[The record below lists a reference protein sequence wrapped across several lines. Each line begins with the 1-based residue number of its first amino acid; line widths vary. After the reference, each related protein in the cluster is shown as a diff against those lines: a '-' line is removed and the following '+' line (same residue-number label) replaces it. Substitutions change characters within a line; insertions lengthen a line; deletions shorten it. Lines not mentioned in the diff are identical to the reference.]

1 MEPLDRFPADIQKKI
16 LTQYRGLMRICGAEF
31 DKQGLARVRKSFEFL
46 LAHCGGDDRIHGIH
60 LVEFS
65 AGSVIITEGE
75 VGNQMYVVM
84 EGEAI
89 ISLKGKEL
97 ARAVQG
103 ELIGE
108 MALISSDIRSATV
121 TARTD
126 CTLAR
131 IDQKSFES
139 MLRYVPDFSI
149 YVINLLANRLQTAY
163 EKIEQ

>member
-1 MEPLDRFPADIQKKI
+1 MD
-16 LTQYRGLMRICGAEF
+16 
-31 DKQGLARVRKSFEFL
+31 L
-46 LAHCGGDDRIHGIH
+46 LEIFKDSED
-60 LVEFS
+60 LVDYP

-75 VGNQMYVVM
+75 GGTQMYVVM
-84 EGEAI
+84 EGEAL

-97 ARAVQG
+97 ATAGQG
-103 ELIGE
+103 ELVGE

-121 TARTD
+121 TAQTD
-126 CTLAR
+126 CTLAL

-163 EKIEQ
+163 EKIEE